1 MKHSSRFRNIPFRIS
16 KKVKVIIIII
26 FVLMAIPVGSYY
38 AIGPRYITSS
48 GLTTDLTIYYMGDE
62 YKCISAYPGAVD
74 TGRKIGYLNVFED
87 AFKVKGQDD
96 LIYVRSWQARYLY
109 EKAE

>member
-1 MKHSSRFRNIPFRIS
+1 MKHSSRFRNIPFKIS
-16 KKVKVIIIII
+16 KKMRAVIIIIFLLI
-26 FVLMAIPVGSYY
+26 AIPVGSYY

-48 GLTTDLTIYYMGDE
+48 GFTSDLTIYYMGDE
-62 YKCISAYPGAVD
+62 YKCISAYPSAVD

-109 EKAE
+109 EKIE

>member
-1 MKHSSRFRNIPFRIS
+1 MKHSSRFRNIPFKIS
-16 KKVKVIIIII
+16 KKMRAVIIIIFLLI
-26 FVLMAIPVGSYY
+26 AIPVGSYY

-48 GLTTDLTIYYMGDE
+48 GLTSELTIYYMGDE

-87 AFKVKGQDD
+87 ALSAQSAAKNS
-96 LIYVRSWQARYLY
+96 IP
-109 EKAE
+109 